1 MNKKRQERQ
10 ADFVFTCRLAILSFL
25 TYNLR
30 RIIEVVKL
38 LGKTI
43 RQLSE
48 ELQLS
53 KQAIN
58 QRISSIKDFRSKH
71 THKVKNHL
79 EIDEQGVKILAN
91 FDKQKRQDQQ
101 VNRQERQAE
110 NDKQDKKKTNI
121 NDVLLKQLDVK
132 DQQISKLQK
141 SLDQQQQLQLA
152 TLAEN
157 RQLKGHIQKLNG
169 LLESSNST
177 QKRQATKK
185 NDNLSNNDNSSY
197 IKDKN
202 DKQDKNGVVD
212 ADEKQR
218 KIHKN
223 KTNKSWWHF
232 WKNT

>member
-1 MNKKRQERQ
+1 MNQKRQERQ
-10 ADFVFTCRLAILSFL
+10 ADFAFTCRLAILSFL

-79 EIDEQGVKILAN
+79 EIDDQGVKMLAN

-110 NDKQDKKKTNI
+110 NDKQDKKQTNI

-185 NDNLSNNDNSSY
+185 NDNLSNGANSSNTMN
-197 IKDKN
+197 KT
-202 DKQDKNGVVD
+202 DKQEKNRVVD
-212 ADEKQR
+212 TNEKQKR
-218 KIHKN
+218 IHKN
-223 KTNKSWWHF
+223 KVNNSWWHF
-232 WKNT
+232 W

>member
-1 MNKKRQERQ
+1 M
-10 ADFVFTCRLAILSFL
+10 AILSFF

-58 QRISSIKDFRSKH
+58 QRISSIKGFRSKH

-79 EIDEQGVKILAN
+79 EIDEQGVKMLAN

-101 VNRQERQAE
+101 ADRQERQTE
-110 NDKQDKKKTNI
+110 NDKQDKKETNI
-121 NDVLLKQLDVK
+121 NNVLLEQINVK

-157 RQLKGHIQKLNG
+157 RQLKGQIQELSG
-169 LLESSNST
+169 LIESSNST
-177 QKRQATKK
+177 QKRQVTKI
-185 NDNLSNNDNSSY
+185 NDNLSNGANSSN
-197 IKDKN
+197 IVDKT
-202 DKQDKNGVVD
+202 DKQDKNRVVD
-212 ADEKQR
+212 TDEKQ
-218 KIHKN
+218 KKVHKN
-223 KTNKSWWHF
+223 KTNKSWWRF
-232 WKNT
+232 WK